1 MDTGALFCCGRSTE
15 NVEGLVG
22 RVGADDG
29 EIFVRTKIAVPRPRW
44 KQSDI
49 ATTHLNRSGLRTTKH
64 ETGRAV
70 GKAQN
75 FVPQAVI
82 VVKRIDAIPPLRWP
96 AVMGKQ
102 VLIDRLT
109 ARPRFQRIAIDDD
122 GKIRIVRHPVIGA
135 QRKDVHVRCRG
146 ACMMDPALSEGQSQP
161 CQQGVEI
168 ASVHRK
174 GTIRTIEVQD
184 RQVRERTGNH
194 TRLKRLSFL

>member
-1 MDTGALFCCGRSTE
+1 MDAGALFCCGRSTE

-22 RVGADDG
+22 RISADDG
-29 EIFVRTKIAVPRPRW
+29 KIFVRAKVAMPRPRR
-44 KQSDI
+44 KQGDI
-49 ATTHLNRSGLRTTKH
+49 ATTHLDRPGLRPPEH
-64 ETGRAV
+64 ETGRPV

-75 FVPQAVI
+75 FMPETVI
-82 VVKRIDAIPPLRWP
+82 VVKRIDAVPPLRWP
-96 AVMGKQ
+96 AVMGEQ
-102 VLIDRLT
+102 VLIDRFT
-109 ARPRFQRIAIDDD
+109 VRPRFQRIAIDDD
-122 GKIRIVRHPVIGA
+122 GKIRIVRHPVIGT

-146 ACMMDPALSEGQSQP
+146 TRMMDPALSEGQSQP